1 MLLTV
6 DKIVKED
13 LPARVKWINDPRV
26 NQYMYFQLP
35 VSLQGTIKWYEKVN
49 RNYDRF
55 DLVFKNEAGVP
66 VGMSG
71 ITSINTAFRN
81 GEFYIFI
88 NPDMQGKG
96 VGKAITA
103 WMLDYGFLALDL
115 SKIYLYVDGS
125 NQRAVE
131 LYEKIGF
138 VKEGHLR
145 QHRMKNGK
153 YHDKLVFGMLR
164 SEWLSEH
171 RFTPVKSLC
180 TVLTTVNNL
189 MSA

>member
-26 NQYMYFQLP
+26 NEYMYFQLP
-35 VSLQGTIKWYEKVN
+35 VTLSGTLKWYEKIN

-55 DLVFKNEAGVP
+55 DLVFKNESGQP
-66 VGMSG
+66 VGMAG
-71 ITSINTAFRN
+71 ITAINTAFRN

-88 NPDMQGKG
+88 NPEMQGLG
-96 VGKAITA
+96 AGRAITA
-103 WMLDYGFLALDL
+103 WMLDFGFLALDL
-115 SKIYLYVDGS
+115 SKIYLYVDGR
-125 NQRAVE
+125 NIKAID
-131 LYEKIGF
+131 LYQKLGF

-145 QHRMKNGK
+145 QHRMKNGRF
-153 YHDKLVFGMLR
+153 HDKLVFGMLR
-164 SEWLSEH
+164 SEWLKEH
-171 RFTPVKSLC
+171 RFTPVNSMC
-180 TVLTTVNNL
+180 TVLNSVNNL